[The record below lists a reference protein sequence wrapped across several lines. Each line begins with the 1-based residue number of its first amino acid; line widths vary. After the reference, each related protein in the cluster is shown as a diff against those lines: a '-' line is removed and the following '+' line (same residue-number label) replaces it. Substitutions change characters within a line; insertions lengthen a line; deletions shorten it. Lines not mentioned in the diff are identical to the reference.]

1 VKGEIR
7 SADVDAAVAA
17 APLLADALAGYSD
30 DLRFNLDE
38 SGLYWRLLPLKTLAA
53 ADDAAEGFKLS
64 KERVT
69 LVIITNAAGYF
80 EVTYSVQILSY
91 VLRELIVSSDWQI
104 KTTASIPWSGAP
116 PHLSCYKEVVDDRR
130 SFL

>member
-1 VKGEIR
+1 MKGEIR

-38 SGLYWRLLPLKTLAA
+38 TGLYWRLLPLKTLAA
-53 ADDAAEGFKLS
+53 ADDSAEGFKLS

-80 EVTYSVQILSY
+80 EVTFSAIL
-91 VLRELIVSSDWQI
+91 LSD
-104 KTTASIPWSGAP
+104 
-116 PHLSCYKEVVDDRR
+116 
-130 SFL
+130 